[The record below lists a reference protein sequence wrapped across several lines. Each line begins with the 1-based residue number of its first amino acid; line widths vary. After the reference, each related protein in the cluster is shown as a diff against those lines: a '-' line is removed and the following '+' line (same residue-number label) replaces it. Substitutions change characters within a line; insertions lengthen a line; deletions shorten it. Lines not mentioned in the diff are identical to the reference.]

1 MKKILIIGLDGLQM
15 NQINDLQSPN
25 LNKFK
30 NNGFSFENHHSTFPT
45 VTRSNAASIVT
56 GVNPGTHGIVG
67 NTMVFKEYDSEII
80 LPVLYSEMLDVYN
93 RTGEI
98 LLVPSLSE
106 ILSDNGLS
114 FMVLNSGTSGNAIIQ
129 NTEIIKNKQT
139 TFHRDINLDKNE
151 YSNLPDNIHE
161 WPEQSIPDYDSTNH
175 IINILNGLDESNLSD
190 VSIIWFD
197 EPDKSQHNFGLNEKE
212 SNKALKHVD
221 NLFGKI
227 IDFVDQNSL
236 DPTIM
241 LISDHGYSRISD
253 VIDIQKEL
261 HSDFPGYLF
270 AENGGS
276 FLVYTKRGQIFD
288 PILINE
294 IISKPWAGPIIAGNN
309 KISFNGIHN
318 YDLFANPGKRNPDLF
333 VSMNWE
339 KLDDLKNIK
348 GQVYS
353 TSLKK
358 GLGNHGSISLQE
370 IHNSLVIG
378 GKRIKVD
385 QSTYLPSSNVD
396 ILPTVLTLLGIDI
409 PKHLEG
415 RALLE
420 CLENNLNTIN
430 DEFDKLNIPLTTRL
444 HNGEYIQNIHLS
456 IYQNCK
462 YLDFATVEK

>member
-1 MKKILIIGLDGLQM
+1 
-15 NQINDLQSPN
+15 
-25 LNKFK
+25 
-30 NNGFSFENHHSTFPT
+30 
-45 VTRSNAASIVT
+45 
-56 GVNPGTHGIVG
+56 
-67 NTMVFKEYDSEII
+67 
-80 LPVLYSEMLDVYN
+80 MLDVYN

-129 NTEIIKNKQT
+129 NTEIIKNKQI

-151 YSNLPDNIHE
+151 YSNLPDSIHE
-161 WPEQSIPDYDSTNH
+161 WPEQNIPDYDSTNH
-175 IINILNGLDESNLSD
+175 IVNILNDLDEGNLSD

-241 LISDHGYSRISD
+241 LVSDHGYSRIND

-276 FLVYTKRGQIFD
+276 FLVYTKREQIFD

-318 YDLFANPGKRNPDLF
+318 YDLFAKSGKRNPDLF

-339 KLDDLKNIK
+339 KLDNLKNIK

-358 GLGNHGSISLQE
+358 GLGNHGSISPQE

-385 QSTYLPSSNVD
+385 HSTYLPSSNVD

-415 RALLE
+415 RALHE
-420 CLENNLNTIN
+420 CLENNLNNIN

-444 HNGEYIQNIHLS
+444 HNGEYIQNINLS

>member
-30 NNGFSFENHHSTFPT
+30 NSSFSFENHHSTFPT

-67 NTMVFKEYDSEII
+67 NTMVFREYNTEII
-80 LPVLYSEMLDVYN
+80 LPVLYSEMLDVYT

-241 LISDHGYSRISD
+241 LVSDHGYSRIND

-276 FLVYTKRGQIFD
+276 FLVYTKRDQIFD

>member
-30 NNGFSFENHHSTFPT
+30 NSSFSFENHHSTFPT
-45 VTRSNAASIVT
+45 VTRRNAASIVT

-67 NTMVFKEYDSEII
+67 NTMVFREYNTEII
-80 LPVLYSEMLDVYN
+80 LPVLYSEMFDLYN
-93 RTGEI
+93 CTGEI

-129 NTEIIKNKQT
+129 NTEIIKNKQI

-151 YSNLPDNIHE
+151 YSNLPDSIHE
-161 WPEQSIPDYDSTNH
+161 WPEQNIPDYDSTNH
-175 IINILNGLDESNLSD
+175 IVNILNDLDEGNLSD

-197 EPDKSQHNFGLNEKE
+197 EPDQSQHNFGLNEKE

-241 LISDHGYSRISD
+241 LVSDHGYSRIND

-276 FLVYTKRGQIFD
+276 FLVYTKRDQIFD

-309 KISFNGIHN
+309 EISFNGIHN
-318 YDLFANPGKRNPDLF
+318 YDLFAKSGKRNPDLF

-339 KLDDLKNIK
+339 KLDNLKNIK

-358 GLGNHGSISLQE
+358 GLGNHGSISPQE

-385 QSTYLPSSNVD
+385 QKTCLPSSNVD

-415 RALLE
+415 RVLLE
-420 CLENNLNTIN
+420 CLENNLNN
-430 DEFDKLNIPLTTRL
+430 NEFDKLNIPLTTRL
-444 HNGEYIQNIHLS
+444 HDGEYIQNIHLS
-456 IYQNCK
+456 IYQNRK

>member
-25 LNKFK
+25 LYKFK
-30 NNGFSFENHHSTFPT
+30 NNSFSFENHHSTFPT

-67 NTMVFKEYDSEII
+67 NTMVFREYDTEII
-80 LPVLYSEMLDVYN
+80 LPVLYSEMLDLYN

-139 TFHRDINLDKNE
+139 TFHRDINLDKNK
-151 YSNLPDNIHE
+151 YSNLPDSIHE
-161 WPEQSIPDYDSTNH
+161 WPEQNIPDYDSTNH
-175 IINILNGLDESNLSD
+175 IINILNDLDEGNLSD

-197 EPDKSQHNFGLNEKE
+197 EPDKSQHNFGLNAEE

-227 IDFVDQNSL
+227 VDFVDQNSL
-236 DPTIM
+236 DPTII
-241 LISDHGYSRISD
+241 LVSDHGYSRIND

-276 FLVYTKRGQIFD
+276 FLVYTKREQIFD

-318 YDLFANPGKRNPDLF
+318 YDLFAKSGKRNPDLF

-339 KLDDLKNIK
+339 KLDNLKNIK

-358 GLGNHGSISLQE
+358 GLGNHGSISPQE

-385 QSTYLPSSNVD
+385 HSTYLPSSNVD

-415 RALLE
+415 RALHE
-420 CLENNLNTIN
+420 CLENNLNNIN

-444 HNGEYIQNIHLS
+444 HNGEYIQNINLS

>member
-30 NNGFSFENHHSTFPT
+30 NNSFSFENHHSTFPT

-67 NTMVFKEYDSEII
+67 NTMVFREYNTEII
-80 LPVLYSEMLDVYN
+80 LPVLYSEMFDLYN

-129 NTEIIKNKQT
+129 NTEIIKNKQI

-151 YSNLPDNIHE
+151 YSNLPDSIHE
-161 WPEQSIPDYDSTNH
+161 WPEQNIPDYDSTNH
-175 IINILNGLDESNLSD
+175 IVNILNDLDEGNLSD

-241 LISDHGYSRISD
+241 LVSDHGYSRIND

-276 FLVYTKRGQIFD
+276 FLVYTKRDQIFD

-309 KISFNGIHN
+309 EISFNGIHN
-318 YDLFANPGKRNPDLF
+318 YDLFAKSGKRNPDLF

-339 KLDDLKNIK
+339 KLDNLKNIK

-358 GLGNHGSISLQE
+358 GLGNHGSISPQE

-385 QSTYLPSSNVD
+385 QKTCLPSSNVD

-415 RALLE
+415 RVLLE
-420 CLENNLNTIN
+420 CLENNLNN
-430 DEFDKLNIPLTTRL
+430 NEFDKLNIPLTTRL
-444 HNGEYIQNIHLS
+444 HDGEYIQNIHLS

>member
-139 TFHRDINLDKNE
+139 TFHRDINLDKNQ
-151 YSNLPDNIHE
+151 YSNLPYNIHE

-339 KLDDLKNIK
+339 KLDNLKNIK

-358 GLGNHGSISLQE
+358 GLGNHGSISPQE

>member
-339 KLDDLKNIK
+339 KLDNLKNIK

-358 GLGNHGSISLQE
+358 GLGNHGSISPQE

>member
-30 NNGFSFENHHSTFPT
+30 NNSFSFENHHSTFPT

-67 NTMVFKEYDSEII
+67 NTMVFREYDTEII
-80 LPVLYSEMLDVYN
+80 LPVLYSEMLDLYN

-151 YSNLPDNIHE
+151 YPNLPDSIHE
-161 WPEQSIPDYDSTNH
+161 WPEQSIPDYDATNH
-175 IINILNGLDESNLSD
+175 IINILNDLDEGNLSD

-241 LISDHGYSRISD
+241 LVSDHGYSRISD

-261 HSDFPGYLF
+261 HTDFPGYLF

-276 FLVYTKRGQIFD
+276 FLVYTKKDQIFD

-318 YDLFANPGKRNPDLF
+318 YDLFAKPGKRNPDLF

-339 KLDDLKNIK
+339 KLDNLKNIK

-358 GLGNHGSISLQE
+358 GLGNHGSISPQE

-385 QSTYLPSSNVD
+385 HATYLPSSNVD

-409 PKHLEG
+409 PKYLEG

-420 CLENNLNTIN
+420 CLDNNLNNIN

-444 HNGEYIQNIHLS
+444 HNGEYIQNINLS

>member
-1 MKKILIIGLDGLQM
+1 MKKILIVGLDGLQM
-15 NQINDLQSPN
+15 NQINHLQTPN

-67 NTMVFKEYDSEII
+67 NTMVFRDYDSEII
-80 LPVLYSEMLDVYN
+80 LPVLYSEMLDLYN

-139 TFHRDINLDKNE
+139 TIHRDINLDKNE
-151 YSNLPDNIHE
+151 YSNLPDSIHE
-161 WPEQSIPDYDSTNH
+161 WPEQNIPDYASTNH
-175 IINILNGLDESNLSD
+175 IINILSDLEEGNLSD
-190 VSIIWFD
+190 VSIIWFN
-197 EPDKSQHNFGLNEKE
+197 EPDKSQHNFGLNVEE

-227 IDFVDQNSL
+227 IEFLDQNSL

-241 LISDHGYSRISD
+241 LVSDHGYSRITE
-253 VIDIQKEL
+253 VIDIQQEL
-261 HSDFPGYLF
+261 QANFPGYLF
-270 AENGGS
+270 PENGGS
-276 FLVYTKRGQIFD
+276 FLVYTKKDQIFD
-288 PILINE
+288 PILIHE
-294 IISKPWAGPIIAGNN
+294 IISKPWAGPIVAGSN
-309 KISFNGIHN
+309 KISINGIHN
-318 YDLFANPGKRNPDLF
+318 YDLFAQSGKRNPDLF

-339 KLDDLKNIK
+339 KLHNLKNIE

-358 GLGNHGSISLQE
+358 GLGNHGSMSPQE

-378 GKRIKVD
+378 GKEIKVD
-385 QSTYLPSSNVD
+385 QGTFLPSSNID
-396 ILPTVLTLLGIDI
+396 ILPTILTLLDISI

-415 RALLE
+415 RVLFE
-420 CLENNLNTIN
+420 CLDNNSSNIN
-430 DEFDKLNIPLTTRL
+430 DEFDKLNFPLTTPL
-444 HNGEYIQNIHLS
+444 HNEEYIQNIHLS
-456 IYQNCK
+456 IYKNFK

>member
-339 KLDDLKNIK
+339 KLDNLKNIK

-358 GLGNHGSISLQE
+358 GLGNHGSISPQE

-420 CLENNLNTIN
+420 CLENNLNIIN

>member
-456 IYQNCK
+456 LYQNCK

>member
-1 MKKILIIGLDGLQM
+1 MYKRQ
-15 NQINDLQSPN
+15 
-25 LNKFK
+25 
-30 NNGFSFENHHSTFPT
+30 
-45 VTRSNAASIVT
+45 
-56 GVNPGTHGIVG
+56 
-67 NTMVFKEYDSEII
+67 
-80 LPVLYSEMLDVYN
+80 VYT

-129 NTEIIKNKQT
+129 NTEIIKNKQI

-151 YSNLPDNIHE
+151 YSNLPDSIHE
-161 WPEQSIPDYDSTNH
+161 WPEQNIPDYDSTNH
-175 IINILNGLDESNLSD
+175 IVNILNDLDEGNLSD

-241 LISDHGYSRISD
+241 LVSDHGYSRIND

-276 FLVYTKRGQIFD
+276 FLVYTKRDQIFD

-309 KISFNGIHN
+309 EISFNGIHN
-318 YDLFANPGKRNPDLF
+318 YDLFAKSGKRL
-333 VSMNWE
+333 
-339 KLDDLKNIK
+339 
-348 GQVYS
+348 
-353 TSLKK
+353 SL
-358 GLGNHGSISLQE
+358 
-370 IHNSLVIG
+370 IHI
-378 GKRIKVD
+378 
-385 QSTYLPSSNVD
+385 
-396 ILPTVLTLLGIDI
+396 
-409 PKHLEG
+409 
-415 RALLE
+415 
-420 CLENNLNTIN
+420 
-430 DEFDKLNIPLTTRL
+430 
-444 HNGEYIQNIHLS
+444 
-456 IYQNCK
+456 
-462 YLDFATVEK
+462 

>member
-30 NNGFSFENHHSTFPT
+30 NNSFSFENHHSTFPT

-67 NTMVFKEYDSEII
+67 NTMVFREYNTEII
-80 LPVLYSEMLDVYN
+80 LPVLYSEMFDLYN

-129 NTEIIKNKQT
+129 NTEIIKNKQI

-151 YSNLPDNIHE
+151 YSNLPDSIHE
-161 WPEQSIPDYDSTNH
+161 WPEQNIPDYDSTNH
-175 IINILNGLDESNLSD
+175 IVNILNDLDEGNLSD

-241 LISDHGYSRISD
+241 LVSDHGYSRIND

-276 FLVYTKRGQIFD
+276 FLVYTKRDQIFD

-309 KISFNGIHN
+309 EISFNGIHN
-318 YDLFANPGKRNPDLF
+318 YDLFAKSGKRNPDLF

-339 KLDDLKNIK
+339 KLDNLKNIK

-358 GLGNHGSISLQE
+358 GLGNHGSISPQE

-385 QSTYLPSSNVD
+385 QKTCLPSSNVD
-396 ILPTVLTLLGIDI
+396 ILPTILTLLGIDI

-415 RALLE
+415 RVLLE
-420 CLENNLNTIN
+420 CLENNLNN
-430 DEFDKLNIPLTTRL
+430 NEFDKLNIPLTTRL
-444 HNGEYIQNIHLS
+444 HDGEYIQNIHLS